1 MQQSEKQKIAD
12 IMVFTM
18 LDVLVENYKN
28 EHVYCACN
36 GLADLSTNIANLRM
50 VDQKVFA
57 ILAEIE
63 NEGRD

>member
-57 ILAEIE
+57 ILEEIE